1 MKNINSLL
9 IVCLI
14 LCSITI
20 TNAQQEKP
28 IQINPLIGDT
38 LDLVERDY
46 YSLFPTIDGFQY
58 AVYNQYQD
66 SLIKV
71 SVYYLSK
78 GEIRD
83 TANIIGLRSIENI
96 REQVNKVD
104 LDYKPNEMGK
114 KISVK
119 TTNGEIIEGELLYV
133 QPNSITIISIYE
145 PTYKLEDYIDLIESY
160 KFSELNSIT
169 IINESNFT
177 SSCLRIGGLSFSGA
191 LVGGIIMASGSS
203 SKGSSFLNST
213 FIGGIIF
220 LAALVGSIVWAILA
234 TSDEEIELS
243 DDFDYKIL
251 RPYSRF
257 TRFEPEYLKK
267 FQ

>member
-1 MKNINSLL
+1 MKNKILLL

-14 LCSITI
+14 LWSVTL
-20 TNAQQEKP
+20 TNAQQEIP
-28 IQINPLIGDT
+28 IQINSLIGDT

-71 SVYYLSK
+71 TVYYLSE

-83 TANIIGLRSIENI
+83 TTNIIGLKSLENI
-96 REQVNKVD
+96 RERVNKID
-104 LDYKPNEMGK
+104 WDYEPNEFGK
-114 KISVK
+114 KITIK
-119 TTNGEIIEGELLYV
+119 TIDGDIIEGELLYV
-133 QPNSITIISIYE
+133 QPNSIIIITIYE
-145 PTYKLEDYIDLIESY
+145 PTYNLEEYIDLIESY
-160 KFSELNSIT
+160 KFSELSSVT
-169 IINESNFT
+169 IINESSFT

-203 SKGSSFLNST
+203 SEGSSFLNSA

-234 TSDEEIELS
+234 TSDEEIEMS
-243 DDFDYKIL
+243 DDFDYKKL
-251 RPYSRF
+251 RHYCRF